1 MSYWATLSGV
11 ALVHLA
17 AMVSPGPNFLVLTQT
32 SISQSRRMGVL
43 TAMGIATGALIWS
56 SSALVGI
63 SFLFLKLS
71 WLYQGVRLFG
81 GAYLVY
87 LGIKMWFHA
96 AEPLNTTSNL
106 NEKVRD
112 AWSSFRVGLM
122 TNLTNPQSVVFFGS
136 IFTTLLPPEG
146 PTWVRV
152 AAVAIIVINAIWWH
166 CLVALFFSTGKVQ
179 RVYRS
184 AKRLINQVTGSILAI
199 LGLRLIFSSSR

>member
-1 MSYWATLSGV
+1 MSYWATLTGI

-17 AMVSPGPNFLVLTQT
+17 VMVSPGPNFLVLTQT
-32 SISQSRRMGVL
+32 SISQPRRTGIL

-56 SSALVGI
+56 SSALVGV
-63 SFLFLKLS
+63 SFLFEKLS

-87 LGIKMWFHA
+87 LGIKMCFHA
-96 AEPLNTTSNL
+96 AEPQNLPPNL
-106 NEKVRD
+106 NRKVRD

-122 TNLTNPQSVVFFGS
+122 TNLTNPQSLVFFSS
-136 IFTTLLPPEG
+136 IFANLLPPEG
-146 PTWVRV
+146 PMWVRV

-166 CLVALFFSTGKVQ
+166 CLVAQVFSTGKVQ

-184 AKRLINQVTGSILAI
+184 AKRLVNQVTGSILAI